1 MDTKNLYTHPITTYT
16 KDIDVGNIFKDK
28 IQIKLFNCINPINEG
43 SKYRIYWIII
53 YYKKIT
59 PMIFKHNI

>member
-16 KDIDVGNIFKDK
+16 KDSDVGNIFKDK

-43 SKYRIYWIII
+43 SKYRIY
-53 YYKKIT
+53 
-59 PMIFKHNI
+59 